1 MHKNTRLTPY
11 FRKEIYEYWQSG
23 KQITWLA
30 DQFHVTRKTVYKI
43 LKRGRM
49 KDFSIHKSG
58 NMRYRK
64 VFYGLKKLSL
74 VQKIARGKLAKRALL
89 YEKNY
94 PGEMVHVD
102 SKTVAV
108 RTKHQTTLSR
118 RECLFVLIDDY
129 SRYLFADIVPRK
141 NMENAAIFLET
152 AIRVVPFPIDCM
164 YSDNGSEFK
173 GSKEHDF
180 GLVCQRKNIEQRFT
194 RPNRPQT
201 NGKAE
206 RVIRTIMEECLNQR
220 YENCKERRK
229 ALRSYITKYN
239 KQRPH
244 SSLKIGKIPHT
255 PCQIL
260 ERFLDAKVYT
270 TR

>member
-11 FRKEIYEYWQSG
+11 FRKEIYKYWQIG

-30 DQFHVTRKTVYKI
+30 DQFRVSRMTIYKI
-43 LKRGRM
+43 LKRGKM

-58 NMRYRK
+58 NMRYRRAL
-64 VFYGLKKLSL
+64 FGLKKLS
-74 VQKIARGKLAKRALL
+74 VAQKTICGKLAKKAFL

-94 PGEMVHVD
+94 PGEMVHID

-108 RTKHQTTLSR
+108 RTKTQAELSR
-118 RECLFVLIDDY
+118 KECLFVLIDDY

-141 NMENAAIFLET
+141 NMDNAAVFLET
-152 AIRVVPFPIDCM
+152 ALKIVPFPMECM

-173 GSKEHDF
+173 GSKDHSF
-180 GLVCQRKNIEQRFT
+180 SAVCQRKNIEQRFT

-206 RVIRTIMEECLNQR
+206 RVIRTIMEECLNQK
-220 YENCKERRK
+220 YENCVDRRN
-229 ALRSYITKYN
+229 ALKKYLVKYN
-239 KQRPH
+239 KKRTH